1 MRYFSFLAAVLLPFL
16 LLAQAPQAFDFQGV
30 ARDASGNVLSSQAIG
45 LRISILTGSPTGDL
59 AYQETHSVTTS
70 PFGLFT
76 IQVGNGTPT
85 QSTFPSIGW
94 GASSHFIQ
102 VELDASGGNDF
113 QDMGTTQLLSVPYAL
128 HAKAV
133 DCFSVSLLGDTL
145 KQGNGCFVIIPG
157 VSAAN
162 GGCLDQ
168 DGDGFYDR
176 PGCGPVDCDDAQA
189 TVYPGAP
196 EICGDGLDNDCD
208 GGVDNAPDLAAYVP
222 WYFDADEDGY
232 GDAAVSQLACAQPTG
247 YVGNDQDCDD
257 SDAGRFPGQGCS
269 LVCSLAEQA
278 WIDQNMGS
286 YLDQVFFIWANCFG
300 SDPSCVEQQLID
312 LEQTGEVPLSLA
324 CHSCAIAYVECIQSN
339 CLITCATAPLGIAC
353 QQCIAANCR
362 AEFLNCAG
370 LIDGD
375 GDGWSTGSD
384 CDDSDPTRFPGAP
397 EACDGIDNNCDG
409 QVDEGAVI
417 TWYPDI
423 DGDGFG
429 DDAGAV
435 QACDA
440 PGPEY
445 ITQGFDCD
453 DADPA
458 VFPYQGCPGFDCG
471 FFYGTEQG
479 TCGQGTFCDNGVCV
493 PCQDLDDDGFFDCDG
508 DCNDNDPDIFPG
520 AVENCANG
528 IDDNCDGQVDEE
540 CPCVEGTVE
549 ICGSNIGQCQQ
560 GTRTCLPGGV
570 WGPCIGEVPPS
581 PEICNGID
589 DDCDGAIDEDP
600 VSGPIWY
607 RDADGDGYGTANETI
622 IACSVPFG
630 YADNAIDCDD
640 SDPDINPSAPEACNT
655 IDDDCD
661 GQVDEGFSL
670 ATDTQN
676 CGACGIQCPSGTN
689 CVNGVCMA
697 VDLDEDGFG
706 SDVDCNDT
714 NADVNPG
721 AVEVCDGIDN
731 NCDGQVDEGFNLQTD
746 TQNCGACGIQCPPG
760 FSCVNGQCVE

>member
-1 MRYFSFLAAVLLPFL
+1 MNRILLTIAALLSAAL
-16 LLAQAPQAFDFQGV
+16 IAAQAPQSFDFQGV
-30 ARDASGNVLSSQAIG
+30 ARDAGGQLLSSQSIA
-45 LRISILTGSPTGDL
+45 LRISILAGSPSGTV

-76 IQVGNGTPT
+76 VAIGAGTPT
-85 QSTFPSIGW
+85 QGSFPSIGW

-102 VELDASGGNDF
+102 VELDASGGSSF
-113 QDMGTTQLLSVPYAL
+113 TDMGTTQLLSVPYAL
-128 HAKAV
+128 HARAV
-133 DCFSVSLLGDTL
+133 DCFAVSLLGDTL

-157 VSAAN
+157 ISIAN
-162 GGCLDQ
+162 GGCKDL
-168 DGDGFYDR
+168 DGDGVYDHI
-176 PGCGPVDCDDAQA
+176 GCSDPIDCDDNNA

-196 EICGDGLDNDCD
+196 ELCGDGLDNDCD
-208 GGVDNAPDLAAYVP
+208 GVIDNNPDVLAHLT
-222 WYFDADEDGY
+222 WYLDADGDGF
-232 GDAAVSQLACAQPTG
+232 GDAASSQVSCAQPAG
-247 YVGNDQDCDD
+247 YVDNDDDCDD
-257 SDAGRFPGQGCS
+257 ADPLRFPGQGCS
-269 LVCSLAEQA
+269 LVCSEAEQA
-278 WIDQNMGS
+278 WIDQNLGF
-286 YLDQVFFIWANCFG
+286 YLDQIFLIWANCLF
-300 SDPSCVEQQLID
+300 SDPSCVEQQLIE

-324 CHSCAIAYVECIQSN
+324 CHGCAISYMQCIQST
-339 CLITCATAPLGIAC
+339 CLTACVGNPLGAGC
-353 QQCIAANCR
+353 QQCIATSCR
-362 AEFLNCAG
+362 AAFLNCAG

-384 CDDSDPTRFPGAP
+384 CDDSDPSRFPGAP
-397 EACDGIDNNCDG
+397 EPCDGIDNNCNG
-409 QVDEGAVI
+409 QIDEGALI
-417 TWYPDI
+417 TWYPDL

-445 ITQGFDCD
+445 ITQGFDCN

-471 FFYGTEQG
+471 FFYGTVQG

-493 PCQDLDDDGFFDCDG
+493 PCQDLDGDGFYDCDG
-508 DCNDNDPDIFPG
+508 DCDDNNPDIFPG
-520 AVENCANG
+520 AAENCANG

-549 ICGSNIGQCQQ
+549 VCGSNIGQCQQ

-607 RDADGDGYGTANETI
+607 RDADGDGYGTIDETI

-630 YADNAIDCDD
+630 YAGNALDCDD
-640 SDPDINPSAPEACNT
+640 SDPDINPGAPEACNT

-661 GQVDEGFSL
+661 GMVDEG
-670 ATDTQN
+670 
-676 CGACGIQCPSGTN
+676 
-689 CVNGVCMA
+689 
-697 VDLDEDGFG
+697 LDVL
-706 SDVDCNDT
+706 SD
-714 NADVNPG
+714 P
-721 AVEVCDGIDN
+721 
-731 NCDGQVDEGFNLQTD
+731 L
-746 TQNCGACGIQCPPG
+746 NCGACGIQCPPG
-760 FSCVNGQCVE
+760 TTCVNGQCVE